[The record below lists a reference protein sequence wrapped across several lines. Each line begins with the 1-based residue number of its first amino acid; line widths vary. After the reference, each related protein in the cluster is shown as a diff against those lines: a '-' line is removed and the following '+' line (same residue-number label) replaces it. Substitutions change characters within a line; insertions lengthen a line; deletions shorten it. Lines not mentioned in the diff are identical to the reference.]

1 MLDRFTVR
9 PLCCWILDIAF
20 HRVARSNFL
29 FSNCR
34 AKTCKLLIIR
44 TMTFLI
50 YRVNVKNLYS

>member
-9 PLCCWILDIAF
+9 PLYCWMLDIAF

-34 AKTCKLLIIR
+34 AKICKLLIIR
-44 TMTFLI
+44 IMAFLI